1 MSVHLSRREFSRI
14 ATAVPWLG
22 SMVHVTDKTRA
33 LILSVRDEYAQEVID
48 CGVDALKANIQEALK
63 KAGLGDLEVII
74 LIGMDVIAQ

>member
-1 MSVHLSRREFSRI
+1 
-14 ATAVPWLG
+14 
-22 SMVHVTDKTRA
+22 MVHVTDKTRA